1 MRKITTILIVL
12 TQVLFTSSI
21 SSAQEKTQEMKDQ
34 SLLLSQNED
43 LNDFC
48 DKFPYN
54 SRCEG
59 KPSSSPEA
67 NIPSAELIDIEGDWR
82 DPDADIPWSEL
93 VLIRSDFESFY
104 AIFDRNYKKS
114 GGFLTTGSEQGIVT
128 RWRQD
133 EVDVYFYQ
141 KSGCDAILGCSSEQR
156 QLIGNSLEISVGSEV
171 YPLYGDDGTFPIS
184 FELRNALQ
192 EASKQTPVSIRVNGG
207 LVSEIGDET
216 VEAMA
221 RLYSIEDSLQSNPV
235 DITIAALPPKQGE
248 STVKD
253 LVSFVTPSVVQIKT
267 KQGTGTGFILNEDG
281 YILTN
286 RHVVRRSKE
295 VQITLYDETEY
306 QARVIKRDRLADVAL
321 LKIESSFSNDLSG
334 LPVCY
339 ANYPTPGEK
348 VIVVGFPLSLGSTV
362 TRGIVSGIRQK
373 PNETLIQTDAPVNPG
388 NSGSPLVNEFGE
400 AVGIINSGIG
410 GGAQGI
416 GFAVA
421 IPQALEKLGVS
432 LDRPTNETNTC
443 GNPKSRDISTEVNS
457 DF

>member
-1 MRKITTILIVL
+1 MRKITTALIVL

-21 SSAQEKTQEMKDQ
+21 SLAQEEIQNSKKQL
-34 SLLLSQNED
+34 LLLSQNEN

-48 DKFPYN
+48 EDFPYN

-59 KPSSSPEA
+59 RPSSHSEE
-67 NIPSAELIDIEGDWR
+67 NISGAEVIEIEGDWR
-82 DPDADIPWSEL
+82 DPSADIPWSEL
-93 VLIRSDFESFY
+93 ILIRSDFESFY
-104 AIFDRNYKKS
+104 AIFDRNYKKDAWDGDERGLMS
-114 GGFLTTGSEQGIVT
+114 

-133 EVDVYFYQ
+133 EVDIYVYE
-141 KSGCDAILGCSSEQR
+141 KIGCNVFGKNCSRDAIEEAGR
-156 QLIGNSLEISVGSEV
+156 SLEVLVGDEI

-192 EASKQTPVSIRVNGG
+192 EASKQTPVSIRLDGG

-216 VEAMA
+216 VEAMT
-221 RLYSIEDSLQSNPV
+221 RLYSIEDPLQSNQV
-235 DITIAALPPKQGE
+235 NVTISALPPKQGE

-267 KQGTGTGFILNEDG
+267 KRGSGTGFILSEDG

-286 RHVVRRSKE
+286 RHVVRRTEE
-295 VQITLYDETEY
+295 VQVTLYDETEY

-339 ANYPTPGEK
+339 ANYPTPGEN
-348 VIVVGFPLSLGSTV
+348 VIVVGFPLSLGATV
-362 TRGIVSGIRQK
+362 TRGIVSGIRQTE
-373 PNETLIQTDAPVNPG
+373 NQSLIQTDAPVNPG

-400 AVGIINSGIG
+400 AIGIINSGIG
-410 GGAQGI
+410 GGTQGI

-421 IPQALEKLGVS
+421 IPQALENLGIS
-432 LDRPTNETNTC
+432 FEQPTNSTNAC
-443 GNPKSRDISTEVNS
+443 GNPKPGNASTELDS